1 MSHAT
6 RFRLQGSHFET
17 NLVPAPVSQL
27 DTRAANFLDSN

>member
-6 RFRLQGSHFET
+6 RFRPPDSHFET
-17 NLVPAPVSQL
+17 NLVGAPVSQL